1 MHRRDRRLVGGVRVL
16 LHANRLDPDQIGKSN
31 ELVRE
36 TGVAVL
42 SIRLSNDVCVDDRI
56 PVCRIEAEEG
66 K

>member
-1 MHRRDRRLVGGVRVL
+1 MDGIVIL
-16 LHANRLDPDQIGKSN
+16 LHISRSDADQIGKGN

-42 SIRLSNDVCVDDRI
+42 FIRLSDHFHVNDRI
-56 PVCRIEAEEG
+56 PVCRIETEKG

>member
-1 MHRRDRRLVGGVRVL
+1 MYGRDRHFMDGIDIL
-16 LHANRLDPDQIGKSN
+16 LHVSRPDVDQVGKGN

-42 SIRLSNDVCVDDRI
+42 FVRLSDHFHVNDRI
-56 PVCRIEAEEG
+56 LVCRIETEKG